1 MNNNKL
7 IKKFDKQ
14 ANTYDRIREK
24 EIQRKWREKLMKEA
38 KGSVLE
44 IAVGAGGN
52 FPYYNPEE
60 IGKVTAVDFSP
71 KMLEKA
77 RAAAHQYHLPVEL
90 IESDIDQLEFEENQF
105 DTIVSTLSFC
115 GYPEPLQTLEN
126 LSKWCKPKGQILLLE
141 HGISSNFLFSKL
153 QKILDPIFVRMIG
166 CHQNR
171 NIMELISLSPIEIQ
185 KVEHHWFDV
194 FHLVWAKPKK

>member
-1 MNNNKL
+1 MNNKL

-14 ANTYDRIREK
+14 ANTYDRIRGK
-24 EIQRKWREKLMKEA
+24 EIQRKWREKLIKDA

-44 IAVGAGGN
+44 VAIGAGGN
-52 FPYYNPEE
+52 FPYYNSEE
-60 IGKVTAVDFSP
+60 IGKITAVDFSP

-77 RAAAHQYHLPVEL
+77 RVAAHQYNLPVEI

-115 GYPEPLQTLEN
+115 GYPQPLQTLEN
-126 LSKWCKPKGQILLLE
+126 LSKWCKPRGQILLLE

-185 KVEHHWFDV
+185 KVEHHCFDV
-194 FHLVWAKPKK
+194 FHMVWAKPKK